1 MRVGYAGSLEGT
13 AFKLCNDLY
22 YVKHHSLSLD
32 LAILLET
39 LRTLVADKQYV
50 EPPSTSLTMLGEG
63 EGRVVARPMR
73 APRARLRAPAPCA
86 DQKLLELR
94 VELLDPERLDDVGVG
109 AGVDRLAL
117 VGVRRLG
124 REQHDRDQSG
134 AAVGAHGRADL
145 VALDARA

>member
-1 MRVGYAGSLEGT
+1 MSLVGPRPEQGAYVDELSQLIPFYTQRHVVKPGITGWAQVRVGYAGSLEGT

-63 EGRVVARPMR
+63 PGRIVA
-73 APRARLRAPAPCA
+73 APEAEPAPPIPSGSRPC
-86 DQKLLELR
+86 
-94 VELLDPERLDDVGVG
+94 
-109 AGVDRLAL
+109 AL
-117 VGVRRLG
+117 VRSVWSFESSSSILNGL
-124 REQHDRDQSG
+124 
-134 AAVGAHGRADL
+134 AM
-145 VALDARA
+145 